1 MGRYITRLSLY
12 NKVEKLLF
20 CKGVNKDQQG
30 MIFVK
35 NLEFLPSLFFFKKG
49 LDILSDDVLERKQG
63 FLDHI

>member
-1 MGRYITRLSLY
+1 
-12 NKVEKLLF
+12 
-20 CKGVNKDQQG
+20 

-35 NLEFLPSLFFFKKG
+35 NLKFLPSLFFFKKG